1 MRVSELRNMGMHS
14 HQVDAFLAMSEQTQ
28 NRVYTHAE
36 ENDLQSMAVASVN
49 VV

>member
-1 MRVSELRNMGMHS
+1 MHS